1 LFNKFLKL
9 RPDEARTAWLMFAYS
24 FLAMTSYNII
34 KPLTKSGFIERFGAD
49 NMPYVLLAAVML
61 IGVIM
66 QMYSRLSVHMAARAI
81 VPVTLSGLAG
91 LLITFWLLFQTGA
104 VWVSVA
110 FYVFGLMFGILTI
123 SQFWT
128 IANHIYDSRQ
138 ARRLFGF
145 IGGGASLGG
154 AMGNGI
160 TRFLQDQIGENNL
173 LLVSALVLGVC
184 VAIVSTILRRQTVVA
199 ADLAAAVDERG
210 VGGGEA
216 LRLLRESRH
225 LQVIALV
232 IGFAALAATIVDWQV
247 NKSAEQSGGVSKFL
261 AEVGFYLSLGSFV
274 VQVGLTS
281 VIHRSLG
288 LAVALLVLPFGLG
301 ATAILI
307 LATGALWAPA
317 AGSVYDRSLRYS
329 LDKTTREVLF
339 LPLPSDLKQRAK
351 PFVDV
356 TVDRLGKALGA
367 LLLLVLI
374 KPWGLGLTWRQ
385 VSYASLV
392 IMALWI
398 LGTFV
403 ARREYLRSFRRSLG
417 SRDIEPSAVRINV
430 ADAATIETLVEELA
444 HPDEASVLYAIDML
458 EMLDRRHLITPLLLH
473 HDAPAVR
480 TRALLAL
487 SSVRSDLAQRWM
499 PGVHRM
505 LKDPDANVR
514 AAAVRALEALAGDE
528 APAQLHRFLE
538 DADPRVAAT
547 AATVLADSPNAA
559 DPPVALA
566 ALSALVNDDRAL
578 AAAGRREA
586 AAALAHISNPDF
598 RALLVTLL
606 HDPDVDVAREAIRSA
621 RATPGGDP
629 RFVPALVSLLGH
641 RVLKAPARAALI
653 SFGDGIVDALAY
665 FLTDQHEHVWVR
677 RHVPATLAA
686 LPGQASLTALVGA
699 LDDPDGFLRYK
710 IIEAIAAIRRAQPAL
725 TLPPGVVD
733 RLVIQETSRYY
744 NYLTLR
750 FNIVQRDSDGAQS
763 LVVRALNDKLDRTLD
778 RIYRLLGL
786 IYPWQDIAAARHSR
800 ERGDAH
806 TRARAIE
813 YLDNLMTGVLR
824 RRVMPIIDEI
834 PLADKVRTANDVL
847 RTRPRDLNDTLAQL
861 VHEPDAVVAAAAIA
875 FVRTRELWALED
887 DLKFVLAQAD
897 VDHAVADAATWAL
910 AAHKAGGAAERA
922 TGPLPIVELADRLR
936 AIPLF
941 DFVSVDEI
949 FRIASTGVQ
958 VRFEAGHTVYEEGAL
973 AENVL
978 FLTKGRVRLTGN
990 GPGTDLVAPAALAF
1004 EDLLEGRPVQH
1015 TITALDP
1022 AVSLSLSSASL
1033 LTMMSDNIALARGF
1047 FRVLVQAGGTRP
1059 LCEVVQIPPAGS
1071 VMTSWRPPLE
1081 PVEKAGLLRQTP
1093 YLGRASVE
1101 QLLDLVAIAREVT
1114 IAAGATVFGETD
1126 APAVYYV
1133 LDGEV
1138 VLERAESDSITVGP
1152 GAMIG
1157 MIDTLAG
1164 RPLQC
1169 TARMTR
1175 AGHALRMD
1183 QDLLFGV
1190 LADHVDLLQGLFSE
1204 VMQARG
1210 SRASRDRL
1218 P

>member
-1 LFNKFLKL
+1 MFNKILKL
-9 RPDEARTAWLMFAYS
+9 RPDEASTAWLMFAYS
-24 FLAMTSYNII
+24 FLAMTSYNVI
-34 KPLTKSGFIERFGAD
+34 KPLTKGKFIDHLGPQW
-49 NMPYVLLAAVML
+49 MPLVLLAAIL
-61 IGVIM
+61 PIGWLM
-66 QMYSRLSVHMAARAI
+66 YLYSRASGKLSGRAV
-81 VPVTLSGLAG
+81 VPVTLAGLAG
-91 LLITFWLLFQTGA
+91 LLVLFWFVFSKDA
-104 VWVSVA
+104 AWVSVSL
-110 FYVFGLMFGILTI
+110 YVFGLIFGVLTI

-128 IANHIYDSRQ
+128 IANELYDSRQ

-145 IGGGASLGG
+145 IGGGAMLGG
-154 AMGNGI
+154 ATGNSI
-160 TRFLQDQIGENNL
+160 TLFFQAEIGERNL
-173 LLVSALVLGVC
+173 LLVSSGILLLCAALVY
-184 VAIVSTILRRQTVVA
+184 TILGRHTITA
-199 ADLAAAVDERG
+199 NLGAAVEEHG
-210 VGGGEA
+210 VGGA
-216 LRLLRESRH
+216 QAIRLLRESRH

-232 IGFAALAATIVDWQV
+232 IGFATMAAVIVDQQV
-247 NKSAEQSGGVSKFL
+247 NMVAKIGGGSTSEFL
-261 AEVGFYLSLGSFV
+261 AKVGLYLSLACFV
-274 VQVGLTS
+274 IQVGLTS

-288 LAVALLVLPFGLG
+288 LVVALLILPLGLG
-301 ATAILI
+301 ATGIAILV
-307 LATGALWAPA
+307 TGAVWAPA
-317 AGSVYDRSLRYS
+317 AARVLDGSLRYS

-339 LPLPSDLKQRAK
+339 LPLPSDLKRRAK

-356 TVDRLGKALGA
+356 TVDRLGKAMGA
-367 LLLLVLI
+367 VLLLVI
-374 KPWGLGLTWRQ
+374 NPPWNPRLTWAQ
-385 VSYASLV
+385 LSYASLAV
-392 IMALWI
+392 MVVWIFGALA
-398 LGTFV
+398 
-403 ARREYLRSFRRSLG
+403 ARREYLRSFRRSIG

-487 SSVRSDLAQRWM
+487 SSVRPDLAQRWM

-578 AAAGRREA
+578 AVAGRREA

-710 IIEAIAAIRRAQPAL
+710 IIEAIATIRRAQPAL
-725 TLPPGVVD
+725 ALPPGVVD

-763 LVVRALNDKLDRTLD
+763 LVVRALTDKLDRTLD

-786 IYPWQDIAAARHSR
+786 IYPWQDIAAARYSR

-806 TRARAIE
+806 ARARGIE

-887 DLKFVLAQAD
+887 DLTFVLAQAD
-897 VDHAVADAATWAL
+897 VDHAVSDAATWAL
-910 AAHKAGGAAERA
+910 AARRAGGAAA

-958 VRFEAGHTVYEEGAL
+958 VRFEAGHTVYEEGAI

-990 GPGTDLVAPAALAF
+990 GADRELLAPAALAF

-1015 TITALDP
+1015 TITAIDS

-1059 LCEVVQIPPAGS
+1059 LCEVVQIPPAGT
-1071 VMTSWRPPLE
+1071 VVTSWRPPLE

-1138 VLERAESDSITVGP
+1138 VLERAGSDSITVGP

-1169 TARMTR
+1169 TARMAR

-1210 SRASRDRL
+1210 SRASQDRL